1 MLHKKRRCRVCNKQN
16 LVGQQLLD
24 AIARVILFY
33 LMKIS
38 MPNETQCCNYTSFNI
53 IERLHSI
60 EKANICE

>member
-1 MLHKKRRCRVCNKQN
+1 MRRYQVCNMQN

-24 AIARVILFY
+24 AIVGVILFY
-33 LMKIS
+33 LMKTS
-38 MPNETQCCNYTSFNI
+38 MPKEAQGCNYTSFNN